1 MNARILPNFDIL
13 RFGGRLQSLNEL
25 LQVWAFN
32 LCLSAVWWDFDVLL
46 AVRALGI
53 HFCNFF
59 TNYYFIQY
67 GRRALQNHF
76 ITHFHQPCDSGGW
89 EPQPPNPKLDESE

>member
-1 MNARILPNFDIL
+1 MNARIPPDFDNL

-46 AVRALGI
+46 AVRTKSTSRI
-53 HFCNFF
+53 H
-59 TNYYFIQY
+59 
-67 GRRALQNHF
+67 
-76 ITHFHQPCDSGGW
+76 P
-89 EPQPPNPKLDESE
+89 

>member
-59 TNYYFIQY
+59 ANYYFIKY
-67 GRRALQNHF
+67 GRLRK
-76 ITHFHQPCDSGGW
+76 ITSSPTLTNFAIYEIHRYFSF
-89 EPQPPNPKLDESE
+89 